1 MPTPYPLRFR
11 PATRFRPTAL
21 RALAVLPLLA
31 LPACGGGGGGG
42 FVPPQYT
49 IGGTIAGLAAG
60 GTAVL
65 QVNGGGNLS
74 VSNNGSFTFPTPLT
88 SGTTYTVTV
97 SSAPANQSCSIA
109 NGSGT
114 VTAAV
119 NNITITCQT
128 FFTIGGS
135 VSGLNGTLVLRNNGG
150 DDLTITANGA
160 FTFAAR
166 VASGAGYAVTVRTQ
180 PSGQNCGVAGG
191 TGTAAANVS
200 SVLVTCTTIP
210 SFTLGGRVTG
220 LAGAGLA
227 LTVNAGAPL
236 AVPAGATTFTFP
248 AALLSGAE
256 YQVKISA
263 QPAGLACTVQN
274 GRSFIQANV
283 TGVEVACVA
292 GTTSALAG
300 IYAIQGT
307 NDYLAFQADGT
318 YVHATRRA
326 DPACGTNSG
335 NGVEYGVY
343 RWNAATGAFAIA
355 NAAAD
360 SNGSCGF
367 FSGGA
372 ALAGASGTLA
382 RTGTGAATVL
392 TFTPASGPQRILQ
405 PVSNTAGGLVGA
417 WSSNR
422 SPDVLVFASDRLTIA
437 TTQTDPA
444 GPVLIAA
451 GIDNRCY
458 TATGTASGVVTS
470 SGSSGGCAGAV
481 TTTGLFA
488 ILGPSESYGLP
499 DPNTLSLG
507 SGQTAGTWL
516 RLSPN

>member
-1 MPTPYPLRFR
+1 MNPRGPSRHRPAPLR
-11 PATRFRPTAL
+11 AGLAL
-21 RALAVLPLLA
+21 SLLA
-31 LPACGGGGGGG
+31 LSACGGGGGGG

-49 IGGTIAGLAAG
+49 IGGTIAGLASG

-88 SGTTYTVTV
+88 AGTTYNVTV
-97 SSAPANQSCSIA
+97 SSAPANQNCSIA

-114 VTAAV
+114 VSATV
-119 NNITITCQT
+119 NNITVTCQT
-128 FFTIGGS
+128 FVSIGGT

-150 DDLTITANGA
+150 DDLTVTAGGA

-180 PSGQNCGVAGG
+180 PAGQNCSVANG
-191 TGTAAANVS
+191 TGTATANVN

-227 LTVNAGAPL
+227 VSVNAGAPL
-236 AVPAGATTFTFP
+236 AVPAGTTNFTFP
-248 AALLSGAE
+248 ATLLSGAE
-256 YQVKISA
+256 YQVRITA
-263 QPAGLACTVQN
+263 QPAGQACTVQN

-283 TGVEVACVA
+283 TSVEVACVA
-292 GTTSALAG
+292 GTTSALTG
-300 IYAIQGT
+300 VYTIQGS
-307 NDYLAFQADGT
+307 NDLLAFQADGT

-343 RWNAATGAFAIA
+343 RWNAATGAFSLATA
-355 NAAAD
+355 VAD

-405 PVSNTAGGLVGA
+405 PVSNTAGALVGA

-422 SPDVLVFASDRLTIA
+422 SPDVLVFASDRFTVA

-444 GPVLIAA
+444 APVLLSA

-458 TATGTASGVVTS
+458 TATGTTNGVVTS
-470 SGSSGGCAGAV
+470 SGTSGGCTGAV

-488 ILGPSESYGLP
+488 ILGPSEAYALP
-499 DPNTLSLG
+499 DPNTLNLG

-516 RLSPN
+516 RLQPN